1 MDSSDFEWVEWLAL
15 TDLIPDQMTF
25 PIDKVVVTEL
35 KESLLK

>member
-1 MDSSDFEWVEWLAL
+1 L

-25 PIDKVVVTEL
+25 PIDKIVVTEL